1 MPVGLAWN
9 ETRPPVGAG
18 VIVLFDGPGASAT
31 RAWVGLI
38 AISSAVLFGKLVFD
52 GSNPWWVNAMPIV
65 LGIAGVSV
73 IVQGVPGPHKGRI
86 EVDATRMHVVPS
98 SPFAI
103 ELEVPIADVDYFSSD
118 SEETGYQAR
127 IVGGSR
133 SLAEI
138 RFRVYVY
145 RRDGRRHTLAMF
157 GEQSAAVFMAQR
169 LEGLIERA
177 RAGRFS
183 SRV

>member
-1 MPVGLAWN
+1 VPEGLVWN
-9 ETRPPVGAG
+9 ETRPPTGAG
-18 VIVLFDGPGASAT
+18 AVVVFDGPGASAT

-38 AISSAVLFGKLVFD
+38 AVFSAVLFGKLVFGHD
-52 GSNPWWVNAMPIV
+52 DPWWVNAMPIA
-65 LGIAGVSV
+65 LGGAGVSV
-73 IVQGVPGPHKGRI
+73 IVQGVPGAHKGRI
-86 EVDATRMHVVPS
+86 EVDAARMHVVPS

-103 ELEVPIADVDYFSSD
+103 ELEVPLVDVDYFSSD
-118 SEETGYQAR
+118 SETTGYQAK
-127 IVGGSR
+127 IAGGSR

-183 SRV
+183 SRA